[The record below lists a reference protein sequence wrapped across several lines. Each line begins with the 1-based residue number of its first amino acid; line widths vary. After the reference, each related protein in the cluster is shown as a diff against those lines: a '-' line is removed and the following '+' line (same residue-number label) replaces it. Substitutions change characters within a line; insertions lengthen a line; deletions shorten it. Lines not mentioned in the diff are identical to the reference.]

1 VWRKTRKVKERR
13 RRKLMKKKFVYVDV
27 EKERNWG
34 MDDKEERV
42 VHEGIKKRKINA
54 RVTKLGKKK
63 YKTLNWI
70 REGIFL
76 LILNFNLSTKRIYS
90 LKGTWRFDQKDQPYD
105 QWLLWTYWNEIICSV
120 SSDIFLLKNMS

>member
-54 RVTKLGKKK
+54 RVTKLGKK
-63 YKTLNWI
+63 N
-70 REGIFL
+70 
-76 LILNFNLSTKRIYS
+76 TK
-90 LKGTWRFDQKDQPYD
+90 
-105 QWLLWTYWNEIICSV
+105 LWTE
-120 SSDIFLLKNMS
+120 